1 MNKIIITAFIAATI
15 NLATTPAAFAGRT
28 CESRTPT
35 ATETAQAL
43 DLAQRVAVKLETQDV
58 HIAVIARIGSDQS
71 TRGMRYTHLGFVQR
85 DHPKGRWII
94 THALNTCG
102 GGLSNMYDEGL
113 GNFFLDEMYSFES
126 SLFVP
131 SPVIQERLIAA
142 LQSPLKM
149 RMHEPTYSAI
159 AYPFST
165 DYQNSNGWVVELL
178 AAAYAQPGQI
188 ANRQQAQAWLKT
200 ANYRPRE
207 LPIGA
212 SERAGARLFVANVRF
227 GDHPSGSWSKAR
239 YQMNAADD
247 VLKFAF
253 TLSPSGNLFKVDL
266 TGDANATLH
275 AKAQPPT
282 PVPTYAPFTPEAPL
296 CGMESRAEQP
306 QTLRTAKADPVRDV
320 ITSAPNYAATLPAT
334 ITTTASD
341 SGKQRLQLLQS
352 TRGLVASYACRDQ
365 GYLRQCLGMPAS
377 NCEAAVS
384 QAVTFCFAGVSDQA
398 IFAATSRG
406 SLAIV
411 EEIGYC
417 AVNQIDADNTNKAKI
432 KPSFE
437 GKSCASPAAYK

>member
-1 MNKIIITAFIAATI
+1 MKNKLFCALFLISLNTIILQPAT
-15 NLATTPAAFAGRT
+15 AGRT

-35 ATETAQAL
+35 ASETAQAL
-43 DLAQRVAVKLETQDV
+43 DLAQRVAVRLEAQNV
-58 HIAVIARIGSDQS
+58 QVAVIARIGSDQS
-71 TRGMRYTHLGFVQR
+71 ARGMRYTHLGFVQR

-113 GNFFLDEMYSFES
+113 GNFFLDEMHSFES

-131 SPVIQERLIAA
+131 NPAIQQRLIAA
-142 LQSPLKM
+142 LQSPLKG

-178 AAAYAQPGQI
+178 AAAYAAPGAI

-200 ANYRPRE
+200 AMYRPRE
-207 LPIGA
+207 LAIGT

-227 GDHPSGSWSKAR
+227 GDHPTGSWSKSR
-239 YQMNAADD
+239 YQINAADD
-247 VLKFAF
+247 VLKFAY

-266 TGDANATLH
+266 TGDADATLQASITRAVPKVAH
-275 AKAQPPT
+275 T
-282 PVPTYAPFTPEAPL
+282 PFVPEAPL
-296 CGMESRAEQP
+296 VGTE
-306 QTLRTAKADPVRDV
+306 TLTASTRADPGRDAV
-320 ITSAPNYAATLPAT
+320 ASAPASALYA
-334 ITTTASD
+334 TTNAPVASD
-341 SGKQRLQLLQS
+341 SGKQRMQLLQS

-365 GYLRQCLGMPAS
+365 GYLRQCLGLQAAA
-377 NCEAAVS
+377 CEAAVT
-384 QAVTFCFAGVSDQA
+384 QAVTFCFAGISDQV
-398 IFAATSRG
+398 IFAATSKG

-417 AVNQIDADNTNKAKI
+417 AVNQIDADSTGKAKI
-432 KPSFE
+432 RLTFE
-437 GKSCASPAAYK
+437 GKSCASPAAYR

>member
-1 MNKIIITAFIAATI
+1 MKKILLFALF
-15 NLATTPAAFAGRT
+15 LATLNATPAFAGRT

-35 ATETAQAL
+35 AQETAQAL
-43 DLAQRVAVKLETQDV
+43 DLAQRVAVRLEAQDV
-58 HIAVIARIGSDQS
+58 QVAVIARIGSDQS
-71 TRGMRYTHLGFVQR
+71 ARGMRYTHLGFVQR

-131 SPVIQERLIAA
+131 SPVIQQRLLAA
-142 LQSPLKM
+142 LQSPLKI

-178 AAAYAQPGQI
+178 AAAYARPDTI
-188 ANRQQAQAWLKT
+188 SNRSQAQAWLK
-200 ANYRPRE
+200 AASYRPRE

-212 SERAGARLFVANVRF
+212 SERAGARLFVANIRF
-227 GDHPSGSWSKAR
+227 GDHPSGSWAKAR

-247 VLKFAF
+247 VLKFVY
-253 TLSPSGNLFKVDL
+253 TLSPSGQLFKVDL
-266 TGDANATLH
+266 AADADANLH
-275 AKAQPPT
+275 TNASRT
-282 PVPTYAPFTPEAPL
+282 PVVPPVARAPFVPESPLSGTAPL
-296 CGMESRAEQP
+296 
-306 QTLRTAKADPVRDV
+306 PVRDIV
-320 ITSAPNYAATLPAT
+320 ASAPTYTAAVSG
-334 ITTTASD
+334 TANPTE
-341 SGKQRLQLLQS
+341 SGKQRMQLLQS

-365 GYLRQCLGMPAS
+365 GYLRQCLGMTS
-377 NCEAAVS
+377 QTCETAVT

-398 IFAATSRG
+398 IFAATSKG

-417 AVNQIDADNTNKAKI
+417 AVNQIDSENTGKAKI

-437 GKSCASPAAYK
+437 GKSCASPAAYR

>member
-1 MNKIIITAFIAATI
+1 MKKTIVIAFIAATL
-15 NLATTPAAFAGRT
+15 NLAAVDAAHAGRT

-35 ATETAQAL
+35 AKETAQAL
-43 DLAQRVAVKLETQDV
+43 DLAQRVAVKLEAQDV
-58 HIAVIARIGSDQS
+58 QVAVIARIGSDQS
-71 TRGMRYTHLGFVQR
+71 ARGMRYTHLGFVQR

-126 SLFVP
+126 SIFVP
-131 SPVIQERLIAA
+131 SPVIQQRLMAA
-142 LQSPLKM
+142 LQSPLKV

-159 AYPFST
+159 AYPFAT

-188 ANRQQAQAWLKT
+188 ANRQQAQAWLKA

-227 GDHPSGSWSKAR
+227 GDHPNGSWAKAR

-247 VLKFAF
+247 VLKFVF

-266 TGDANATLH
+266 SGDANATLY
-275 AKAQPPT
+275 AKAQPAAPT
-282 PVPTYAPFTPEAPL
+282 PTYAPFVPEAPL
-296 CGMESRAEQP
+296 SGMEPVVEQSP
-306 QTLRTAKADPVRDV
+306 AVRITKADPVRDV
-320 ITSAPNYAATLPAT
+320 ITSAPNYAAT
-334 ITTTASD
+334 ISTTTSD

-365 GYLRQCLGMPAS
+365 GYLRQCLGMTATA
-377 NCEAAVS
+377 CEAAVT